1 MKDKILKTEVTA
13 ACERIARALRQY
25 SNELMTCEIF
35 VETHDSEPIQDSDF
49 YSMTVT
55 SEGVKNAENVDIMKQ
70 AVKVTYT
77 FDQFEGEKIRNTEI
91 LFGGEESE

>member
-25 SNELMTCEIF
+25 SNEPMTCELF

-49 YSMTVT
+49 YSMTV
-55 SEGVKNAENVDIMKQ
+55 SFGGKEAENVDIMKQ
-70 AVKVTYT
+70 GVRVTYI

-91 LFGGEESE
+91 LFGGEEDGA